1 MGVDDGV
8 NVTVGGSGVRVDVGI
23 GVIVGV
29 DVFVPVGVIVGVLE
43 GVNVNVG
50 SGVFEGVCVIVG
62 VDVLVAVGV
71 IVGIDVLVAVSVIL
85 GVMEGVGVNVGSGVF
100 EGVGV
105 AVGVRVMVGVL
116 VGVQDIITLGTA
128 SRRSWQPLS
137 KSIITP
143 KSLLTTPVSTPPPA
157 QSKSKSITQGFEL
170 PLLNGR
176 DPLQLVGESESI
188 TPSPFTPK
196 WI

>member
-1 MGVDDGV
+1 
-8 NVTVGGSGVRVDVGI
+8 
-23 GVIVGV
+23 VIVGTN
-29 DVFVPVGVIVGVLE
+29 VFVAVGAIVGINVLVAVGVL
-43 GVNVNVG
+43 
-50 SGVFEGVCVIVG
+50 VG

-71 IVGIDVLVAVSVIL
+71 IVGIDVLVAVSVIV
-85 GVMEGVGVNVGSGVF
+85 GVLEGVGVNVGSGVF

-116 VGVQDIITLGTA
+116 VGVQDTITLGTA

-143 KSLLTTPVSTPPPA
+143 KSSLTTPVSTPPPA
-157 QSKSKSITQGFEL
+157 QSKSKSIAQGYEL